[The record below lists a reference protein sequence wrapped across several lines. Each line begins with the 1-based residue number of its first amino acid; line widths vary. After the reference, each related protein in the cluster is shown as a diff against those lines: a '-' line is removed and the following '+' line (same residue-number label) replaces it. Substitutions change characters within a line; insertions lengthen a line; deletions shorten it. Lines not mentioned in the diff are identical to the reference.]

1 MERILLYYPTIN
13 FPNNNWLRSSLLYSD
28 KVASIFPFASINDKR
43 VKDETKA
50 LYDEQLYKPIFVHR
64 ELNSSVLELEKFESN
79 FIKVTQSQEFKKI
92 KNQYKQPNT
101 RIGFTDNEMSIN
113 TFDMYF
119 SKISFNVANYL
130 RENGDIMFKGNVYT
144 NPGAVE
150 VRIERTSAIVY
161 MSMLADYLAC
171 LNKDLVIPSTDETEF
186 ERLAYQLTD
195 EKVLTHRIQLDNCLS
210 TPSPAVSIKDIIKF
224 KRDRKHELL
233 NFREMLDKFEGEINS
248 VDDDQERKR
257 KMIQFQEK
265 VQKEII
271 EIKKL
276 MGDSKLDF
284 ILSGFSSLLDF
295 KQKEIIGTISGL
307 GVLGVGV
314 VSSLPLIGLGAG
326 TLLLTGT
333 LVSSYR
339 KINRQVES
347 NSSSY
352 IYYAQKAGI
361 LT

>member
-13 FPNNNWLRSSLLYSD
+13 FPNSNWLRSSLLYSD
-28 KVASIFPFASINDKR
+28 KVASIFPFDSINDKR

-79 FIKVTQSQEFKKI
+79 FIKVTQSQEFKKN
-92 KNQYKQPNT
+92 KEQFKKPNT
-101 RIGFTDNEMSIN
+101 RIGFTDNELSVN
-113 TFDMYF
+113 AFDIYF
-119 SKISFNVANYL
+119 NKFSFNIANYL

-161 MSMLADYLAC
+161 MSMLADYLAS
-171 LNKDLVIPSTDETEF
+171 LNKDLIIPSTDEMEF
-186 ERLAYQLTD
+186 ERIAYQLTD
-195 EKVLTHRIQLDNCLS
+195 EKVLTQRIQLDNCLP
-210 TPSPAVSIKDIIKF
+210 TPSPAVSLKEIIKF
-224 KRDRKHELL
+224 KKDRKHELL
-233 NFREMLDKFEGEINS
+233 NFREMLDKFESEINL
-248 VDDDQERKR
+248 VNDDHERKR

-265 VQKEII
+265 IQKEII
-271 EIKKL
+271 EIKRL
-276 MGDSKLDF
+276 LGDSKLDF

-295 KQKEIIGTISGL
+295 KQKEVIGTMSSMGIL
-307 GVLGVGV
+307 GAGI

-333 LVSSYR
+333 LVSSYK
-339 KINRQVES
+339 KITRQVES